1 MLRRK
6 EKRMKTLFFFADFAF
21 FAVQNYFDGEK
32 S

>member
-1 MLRRK
+1 
-6 EKRMKTLFFFADFAF
+6 MKTLFFFADFAF